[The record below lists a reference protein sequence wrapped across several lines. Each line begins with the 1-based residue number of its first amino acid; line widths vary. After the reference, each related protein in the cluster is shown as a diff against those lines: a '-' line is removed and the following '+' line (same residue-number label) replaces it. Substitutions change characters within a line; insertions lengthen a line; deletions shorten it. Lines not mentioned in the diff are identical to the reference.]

1 MQTRLDIYYVW
12 NIFVHGYWLILKY
25 FNSYTN
31 MTTILPL
38 KIQKVNTNRSIYA
51 LYMYNT
57 AYCLQMKTLD
67 KIVTHRA
74 EKLYDIWEIK
84 R

>member
-1 MQTRLDIYYVW
+1 
-12 NIFVHGYWLILKY
+12 
-25 FNSYTN
+25 

-67 KIVTHRA
+67 EIVTHRA

-84 R
+84 QWLIFWVYIFCDHTGI